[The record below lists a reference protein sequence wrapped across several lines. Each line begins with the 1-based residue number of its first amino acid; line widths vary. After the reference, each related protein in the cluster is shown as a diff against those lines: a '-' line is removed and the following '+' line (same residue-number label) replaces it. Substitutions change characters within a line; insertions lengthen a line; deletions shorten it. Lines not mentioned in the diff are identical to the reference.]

1 MPLQATSGAAS
12 YDAFGGGVPVEP
24 VYIEQIFSTYLYT
37 GIGSA
42 QTITNDIDL
51 STKGG
56 LVWIKGRNFAYKHVL
71 TDTNRGVNSQL
82 SSNTTGFEV
91 NDTNCVTAFN
101 TTGFSIGNNNFVN
114 NGGVGSDSYVS
125 WTFRKQPKFF
135 TAISYT
141 GNGTAGRTVSHNL
154 GSTVGCMIIKRI
166 SSTSNWAVYHRSLGG
181 TQAIQLNLTSAA
193 TTSSV
198 YWNDTDPTST
208 VFTLGDD
215 SSVNANGNTYIA
227 YLYAHNAGGFGL
239 TGTDNVISCGSFTA
253 NASGAATVNLGYEPQ
268 LILYKSATSVQD
280 WYIYDTMRG
289 WGQTTAMQLE
299 PNLSA
304 AEIQNASSP
313 YFFFPTATGFQSTN
327 DWFPA
332 SETFIYIAIRRGPMK
347 VPTSG
352 TSVFGAQTWTGNG
365 ASPRTFTSANWTF
378 PPDLVTVKGTD
389 NSAWWNQ
396 WSPRLTVGTLATNDT
411 GAEQTAS
418 TSIAGYV
425 SSFNQ
430 TGYTATSGSSSISNY
445 NANADAYVSYNM
457 RRAPSFMDV
466 VCYTGTGSAQALTHN
481 LTVVPELMIVKQRTA
496 GTGPSWFVY
505 SVSTGNTKYLVL
517 NDTVAADI
525 FSGIWND
532 TTPTSTQFTIGS
544 YTSQS
549 AQTYVA
555 YLFATCAGVSKVGS
569 YTGTGALQTINCG
582 FTSGARFVMIKR
594 TDSTGGWF
602 YYDSVRGITSG
613 NDPYL
618 FFNSSN
624 QQVTNTNFVDTD
636 TTGFKVT
643 ATAPAEM
650 NASGGTYIFLAIA

>member
-1 MPLQATSGAAS
+1 
-12 YDAFGGGVPVEP
+12 VPVEP